1 MKNRIIIL
9 LTCIVLG
16 SFTAKAQ
23 VKFSNDIEG
32 KPYMEKSD
40 TEIEGNPYLIPDWVI
55 GSVVLGNGKTG
66 TLKLRYNIAKDEL
79 SFENPKDTSS
89 LNFVDAVKSFTLN
102 PFKIDESNLL
112 PLVFDSG
119 FPAIDNQTTATY
131 YQVIGDG
138 KTKLLKHYKKK
149 VEVQKAFNSATST
162 QTFVLA
168 DSYYL
173 LVNGQMSKIKPSQKT
188 IAAAFKDKTAELQAY
203 LKTNNI
209 NYKSDADLAKLF
221 GYYNSL

>member
-1 MKNRIIIL
+1 L
-9 LTCIVLG
+9 A
-16 SFTAKAQ
+16 SFTARAQ
-23 VKFSNDIEG
+23 VKFSNDIQG
-32 KPYMEKSD
+32 RPYMEKSD

-55 GSVVLGNGKTG
+55 GSVLLGNGKTG
-66 TLKLRYNIAKDEL
+66 TLKLKYNIAKDEL
-79 SFENPKDTSS
+79 SFENPADTSS
-89 LNFVDAVKSFTLN
+89 LNFVDVVKSFTLN

-138 KTKLLKHYKKK
+138 KAKLLKHYKKK
-149 VEVQKAFNSATST
+149 IEVNKAFNSATST

-168 DSYYL
+168 DNYYL

-188 IAAAFKDKTAELQAY
+188 ITAALKDKETQLKTY
-203 LKTNNI
+203 LKTNSI
-209 NYKSDADLAKLF
+209 NYRSDADLAKLF

>member
-1 MKNRIIIL
+1 MKNRIFFFF
-9 LTCIVLG
+9 TCMVLG
-16 SFTAKAQ
+16 GFTATAQ

-89 LNFVDAVKSFTLN
+89 LNFIDVVKSFTLN

-131 YQVIGDG
+131 YQVIGGG
-138 KTKLLKHYKKK
+138 KVKLLKHYKKK
-149 VEVQKAFNSATST
+149 IEISKAFNSATST

-173 LVNGQMSKIKPSQKT
+173 LINGQMSKIKPTQKT
-188 IAAAFKDKTAELQAY
+188 IAAAFKDKEPQLQTY
-203 LKTNNI
+203 LKTNSI
-209 NYKSDADLAKLF
+209 DYKSDADLAKLF